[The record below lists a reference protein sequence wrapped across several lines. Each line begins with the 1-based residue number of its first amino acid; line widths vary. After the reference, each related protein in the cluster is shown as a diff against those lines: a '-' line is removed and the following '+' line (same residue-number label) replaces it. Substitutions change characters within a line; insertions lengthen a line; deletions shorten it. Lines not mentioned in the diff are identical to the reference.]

1 MIHEM
6 SFYQRRYMRGN
17 RTFAQHEVERHEDEV
32 IWHEVVLPRGR
43 ISTTQYGSE
52 VRAHQEERC
61 ETDHTVDA
69 PPRLALHGSQ
79 IDSDVPC
86 QSSCADGVDDQR
98 VHD

>member
-1 MIHEM
+1 M
-6 SFYQRRYMRGN
+6 SCYHRRYMGGN
-17 RTFAQHEVERHEDEV
+17 RTFAQHEVKRHEDEV

-69 PPRLALHGSQ
+69 HTPGQHCTAPRSTATYLVSPPVLMA
-79 IDSDVPC
+79 
-86 QSSCADGVDDQR
+86 
-98 VHD
+98 